1 MEQLVQQLK
10 VILGTNFNLYF
21 KSHSFH
27 WNIEGE
33 NFVEYHTYLGEFY
46 QKVFTNVDTIAEK
59 IRMLDSY
66 APTGLSRIMELSAIE
81 ETDNIP
87 DDKGMFTQLK
97 TDNDKMII
105 QSKPLISE
113 LKNYIATGSSYQA
126 KVGHHDD
133 LTSATLLAIRMMA
146 VLKDWDPRIYNSFN
160 QAEDIEDYEAPMPIF
175 VSSNY

>member
-46 QKVFTNVDTIAEK
+46 QKIFTNVDTIAEK

-105 QSKPLISE
+105 QIKAGI
-113 LKNYIATGSSYQA
+113 
-126 KVGHHDD
+126 V
-133 LTSATLLAIRMMA
+133 LAN
-146 VLKDWDPRIYNSFN
+146 NSN
-160 QAEDIEDYEAPMPIF
+160 EDAI
-175 VSSNY
+175 SNYLQELLDQHQLHAWFLRSITK

>member
-1 MEQLVQQLK
+1 M
-10 VILGTNFNLYF
+10 
-21 KSHSFH
+21 
-27 WNIEGE
+27 IE
-33 NFVEYHTYLGEFY
+33 
-46 QKVFTNVDTIAEK
+46 
-59 IRMLDSY
+59 
-66 APTGLSRIMELSAIE
+66 
-81 ETDNIP
+81 
-87 DDKGMFTQLK
+87 
-97 TDNDKMII
+97 NDKMII

>member
-27 WNIEGE
+27 WNIEGK

-87 DDKGMFTQLK
+87 DDMGMFTQLK

-105 QSKPLISE
+105 QIKAGI
-113 LKNYIATGSSYQA
+113 
-126 KVGHHDD
+126 V
-133 LTSATLLAIRMMA
+133 LAN
-146 VLKDWDPRIYNSFN
+146 NSN
-160 QAEDIEDYEAPMPIF
+160 EDAI
-175 VSSNY
+175 SNYLQELLDQHQLHAWFLRSITK